1 MIERIKKIIEYLD
14 ISQSEFAKNL
24 DIQRSSIS
32 HILNKRNKP
41 SLDFIMKVLDHYP
54 EINPDWL
61 LFGKDKMLKE
71 AKNEQDKGNKDNT
84 DKQNNTTENNSS
96 QKQTNVN
103 NDNNTTNNQPKQ
115 PQSSIQISPDQIL
128 VLYDDNTFITY
139 KRRQ

>member
-14 ISQSEFAKNL
+14 ISQSEFAKSL

-71 AKNEQDKGNKDNT
+71 LKNEQDKDNT

-103 NDNNTTNNQPKQ
+103 NDNNTTNNQPKH